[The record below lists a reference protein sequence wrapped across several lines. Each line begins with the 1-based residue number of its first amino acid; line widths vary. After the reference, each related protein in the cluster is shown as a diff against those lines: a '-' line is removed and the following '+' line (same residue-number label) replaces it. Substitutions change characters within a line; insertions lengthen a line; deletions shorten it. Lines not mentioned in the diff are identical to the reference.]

1 MSRPSALMREASLLR
16 RDRGFLTWVCVVL
29 ALAAIAVISGLNEV
43 AHQRAT
49 LAKLLDA
56 DREDREVALAKQ
68 SDWGS
73 AAYYSFH
80 LTYDPPSEFAFAA
93 LGRRDQDPW
102 KHRVRMLAL
111 EGQIYE
117 RDVGN
122 PVLALIG
129 RFDYAF
135 FAAFVLPIV
144 LIVLLHDLHASE
156 RSAGRHGLLV
166 TTAGKTSRPWRMRAL
181 LRSAAVFFAA
191 VLPLLVVSL
200 NTGVSLLT
208 TTIAVS
214 ALLSYVGLW
223 TVLCTWIAS
232 KERSAEVLLAFSLGI
247 WMLVAVILPA
257 GAKVT
262 IDRLA
267 PVPSG
272 ADITLTQREAVNDAW
287 DLPKAT
293 TMDAFIKRHPEWTEY
308 TEMSRPF
315 EWKWYYAFQQVG
327 DQSTEALSGAYRQ
340 GRIERDRLAAI
351 AAWLSPPALLER
363 VFQRLAN
370 TDIKASLV
378 YEAEVRS
385 FHAQLR
391 AFFYQ
396 KMFRERPYDKA
407 ALESLPEFAPSG
419 TTL

>member
-1 MSRPSALMREASLLR
+1 MNGPSAIVREASLLR
-16 RDRGFLTWVCVVL
+16 RDRGFLTWVVVVL
-29 ALAAIAVISGLNEV
+29 ALASIAVLSGLNEV
-43 AHQRAT
+43 SHQRAT
-49 LAKLLDA
+49 LEKLLAA
-56 DREDREVALAKQ
+56 DREDREDALAKQ

-80 LTYDPPSEFAFAA
+80 LTYDPPSDFAFAA

-156 RSAGRHGLLV
+156 RIAGRHGLLV
-166 TTAGKTSRPWRMRAL
+166 TTAGNASRPWRMRAA

-191 VLPLLVVSL
+191 ALPLLVVSL
-200 NTGVSLLT
+200 NSGVSLL
-208 TTIAVS
+208 IS
-214 ALLSYVGLW
+214 GFALCALFVYVAFW
-223 TVLCTWIAS
+223 TVLCTWIAAW
-232 KERSAEVLLAFSLGI
+232 ERPSAVLLANSLGL
-247 WMLVAVILPA
+247 WMLLAVLVPA
-257 GAKVT
+257 AAKVT

-267 PVPSG
+267 PVPAG

-287 DLPKAT
+287 DLPKAA
-293 TMDAFIKRHPEWTEY
+293 TMDAFIERHPEWAEY

-327 DQSTEALSGAYRQ
+327 DQTTEALSGAYRQ
-340 GRIERDRLAAI
+340 GRIERDRLAALV
-351 AAWLSPPALLER
+351 AWLSPPALLER
-363 VFQRLAN
+363 VFQRLAD
-370 TDIKASLV
+370 TDVRASLA

-396 KMFRERPYDKA
+396 KMFRERPYDQT
-407 ALESLPEFAPSG
+407 ALKSLPEFAPSG
-419 TTL
+419 VAP